1 MTTTSPGP
9 GRPAAPPRRERG
21 HPREHPWLVT
31 LGRLLDRPLASYQ
44 LVLGATALL
53 LALGLV
59 MVLSASSVTSYTEQ
73 NNSYAIFSKQA
84 IWVAI
89 GLPAAWLVS
98 RMPVGLIRA
107 LAWPSLLLSIVL
119 IGLTYV
125 PGLGV
130 SVNGNQNWLALG
142 PLTVQPS
149 EVAKLAIVLWS
160 ADVYARKDR
169 LLDDWRHLLIP
180 VIPVTLVVA
189 LLVVGQRDLG
199 TALVLFAIIL
209 GTLWVVG
216 APLRLFVG
224 ALLAAAGVVAFLAS
238 TDRERVERITT
249 FLDPFSDLQGGGWQ
263 AAHGFFALASGQFF
277 GVGIGA
283 SRQKWG
289 TLPAAHTD
297 FIFAVIGEE
306 LGLFGTL
313 VVLSLFGLLAFAGF
327 RIATR
332 TTLPFV
338 RYAAAGITVW
348 LLAQAL
354 INLGMVLG
362 FLPVI
367 GIPLPLVSYGGSAL
381 LPTLVALGMLLAFAT
396 TEPGA
401 RAALAVRRQRRGRRI
416 GAGIGVGV
424 GAVASVPGRM
434 RDRRVRRRRPVGR

>member
-1 MTTTSPGP
+1 MTTTT
-9 GRPAAPPRRERG
+9 PRRA
-21 HPREHPWLVT
+21 PDTWVAS
-31 LGRLLDRPLASYQ
+31 LGRLLDRPLTSYQ
-44 LVLGATALL
+44 LVLGAAALL

-59 MVLSASSVTSYTEQ
+59 MVLSASSVLSYTEYG
-73 NNSYAIFSKQA
+73 NSYVIFGRQA
-84 IWVAI
+84 MWVAI

-98 RMPVGLIRA
+98 RLPVGVIRA
-107 LAWPSLLLSIVL
+107 FAWPGLLLSVVL
-119 IGLTYV
+119 VGLTYV

-130 SVNGNQNWLALG
+130 SVNGNQNWIGLG
-142 PLTVQPS
+142 PLTIQPS
-149 EVAKLAIVLWS
+149 EVAKLAIVLWA

-169 LLDDWRHLLIP
+169 LLDDWRHLLVP
-180 VIPVTLVVA
+180 VVPVTMLVA

-216 APLRLFVG
+216 APPKLFVG
-224 ALLAAAGVVAFLAS
+224 ALLAAGGLVAFLAS

-249 FLDPFSDLQGGGWQ
+249 FLDPFSDFQGGGWQ

-297 FIFAVIGEE
+297 FVFAVIGEE

-313 VVLSLFGLLAFAGF
+313 VVLALFALLAFAGF

-332 TTLPFV
+332 TTQPFV
-338 RYAAAGITVW
+338 RYAAAGITLW

-354 INLGMVLG
+354 VNVGMVLG

-401 RAALAVRRQRRGRRI
+401 KAALDARRRRRGRLVGAWMGASL
-416 GAGIGVGV
+416 GAG
-424 GAVASVPGRM
+424 AS
-434 RDRRVRRRRPVGR
+434 RVRGVLPHHRPARGRRR

>member
-1 MTTTSPGP
+1 MAITSPDRSRRSTGSTA
-9 GRPAAPPRRERG
+9 REPAVEERY
-21 HPREHPWLVT
+21 PWLASLKV
-31 LGRLLDRPLASYQ
+31 LLDRPLTSYQ
-44 LVLGATALL
+44 LVLGVTALL
-53 LALGLV
+53 LSLGLV
-59 MVLSASSVTSYTEQ
+59 MVLSASSVTSLTTE
-73 NNSYAIFSKQA
+73 NNSYAIFAKQA
-84 IWVAI
+84 VWVAV
-89 GLPAAWLVS
+89 GLPTAWLVS
-98 RMPVGLIRA
+98 RLPVRLIRGF
-107 LAWPSLLLSIVL
+107 AWPGLLVSIAL

-125 PGLGV
+125 PTLGV

-142 PLTVQPS
+142 PLTIQPS

-169 LLDDWRHLLIP
+169 LLEDWRHLLVP
-180 VIPVTLVVA
+180 VMPVTLLVA
-189 LLVVGQRDLG
+189 MLVVGQQDLG

-216 APLRLFVG
+216 APMRLFVG
-224 ALLAAAGVVAFLAS
+224 AMLAAVGVVAFLAS

-313 VVLSLFGLLAFAGF
+313 VVLSLFGLLAFTGF
-327 RIATR
+327 RIAMR
-332 TTLPFV
+332 TTEPFV

-381 LPTLVALGMLLAFAT
+381 LPTLVSLGMLLAFAG

-401 RAALAVRRQRRGRRI
+401 KAALRARRRHRGRRI
-416 GAGIGVGV
+416 GASLSAI
-424 GAVASVPGRM
+424 
-434 RDRRVRRRRPVGR
+434 RVRR

>member
-1 MTTTSPGP
+1 MAITSPDRSGP
-9 GRPAAPPRRERG
+9 SGVVG
-21 HPREHPWLVT
+21 S
-31 LGRLLDRPLASYQ
+31 LGRLLDRPLTSYQ
-44 LVLGATALL
+44 LVLGITALL
-53 LALGLV
+53 VSLGLV
-59 MVLSASSVTSYTEQ
+59 MVLSASSVTSYTVEG
-73 NNSYAIFSKQA
+73 NSYAIFAKQA
-84 IWVAI
+84 TWVAI
-89 GLPAAWLVS
+89 GLPATWLVA
-98 RMPVGLIRA
+98 RMPVRVIRGF
-107 LAWPSLLLSIVL
+107 AWPALLLSIAL
-119 IGLTYV
+119 IALTYV

-130 SVNGNQNWLALG
+130 SVNGNQNWIAVG

-169 LLDDWRHLLIP
+169 LLDDWRHLLVP
-180 VIPVTLVVA
+180 VVPVTVLVA
-189 LLVVGQRDLG
+189 LMVVGQRDLG

-224 ALLAAAGVVAFLAS
+224 ALLAGLGMVAYLAS
-238 TDRERVERITT
+238 TGRERVERITT
-249 FLDPFSDLQGGGWQ
+249 FLDPLSDLQGGGWQ

-289 TLPAAHTD
+289 DLPAAHTD

-313 VVLSLFGLLAFAGF
+313 VVLLLFALLAYAGF
-327 RIATR
+327 RIAMRTR
-332 TTLPFV
+332 EPFV
-338 RYAAAGITVW
+338 RYAAAGITLW

-381 LPTLVALGMLLAFAT
+381 LPTLVSLGMLLAFAA

-401 RAALAVRRQRRGRRI
+401 RAALRARRRRRGHRLGDGL
-416 GAGIGVGV
+416 GAGLGV
-424 GAVASVPGRM
+424 VASVPARA
-434 RDRRVRRRRPVGR
+434 RARRERRKEHRSR

>member
-1 MTTTSPGP
+1 MASAPSTTS
-9 GRPAAPPRRERG
+9 RPRTRPHDAG
-21 HPREHPWLVT
+21 WLGS
-31 LGRLLDRPLASYQ
+31 LGRALDRPLTSYH

-59 MVLSASSVTSYTEQ
+59 MVLSASSVTAFEASGSSY
-73 NNSYAIFSKQA
+73 SIFTKQA
-84 IWVAI
+84 IWVGV
-89 GLPAAWLVS
+89 GLPLAWLVS
-98 RMPVGLIRA
+98 RMPIGLIRA
-107 LAWPSLLLSIVL
+107 FAWPALMLSVAL
-119 IGLTYV
+119 VGLTYV
-125 PGLGV
+125 PGLGID
-130 SVNGNQNWLALG
+130 VNGNRNWIAVG
-142 PLTVQPS
+142 PVVVQPS
-149 EVAKLAIVLWS
+149 EIAKLAVVLWS
-160 ADVYARKDR
+160 ADVYARKER
-169 LLDDWRHLLIP
+169 LLDDWRHLMIP
-180 VIPVTLVVA
+180 VVPGTLLVA

-199 TALVLFAIIL
+199 TALVLFAIII
-209 GTLWVVG
+209 GMLWMVG
-216 APLRLFVG
+216 APLRLFIG
-224 ALLAAAGVVAFLAS
+224 ALLAASGVVAYLAG
-238 TDRERVERITT
+238 TDSERMERITT
-249 FLDPFSDLQGGGWQ
+249 FLDPFSDLHGGGWQ

-313 VVLSLFGLLAFAGF
+313 VVLGLFGLLAYTGF

-332 TTLPFV
+332 TREPFV
-338 RYAAAGITVW
+338 RYASAGITLW

-381 LPTLVALGMLLAFAT
+381 LPTLIALGMLLAFAT

-401 RAALAVRRQRRGRRI
+401 RAALTAQ
-416 GAGIGVGV
+416 
-424 GAVASVPGRM
+424 
-434 RDRRVRRRRPVGR
+434 RRRRRRLVPMRRRAGSRRTRR